1 MAIKNNEDFI
11 IGFDEDFD
19 IGELIFSLL
28 DKINEAEKKEETEKK
43 KEQYQVAVCAFE
55 NGNNEL
61 YNFRMYND
69 HEYKVD
75 DIVVVDTQ
83 FGMSVARIMNIVPES
98 AVSIKPTKD
107 VVCPVD
113 TKAFYERKKTK
124 RAAKQDETKDRLKN
138 FILAHDID
146 KGTMEAVINECFKA

>member
-11 IGFDEDFD
+11 IGFDDGFD
-19 IGELIFSLL
+19 IGEMILSVL
-28 DKINEAEKKEETEKK
+28 DKINEAEKKQAEKK
-43 KEQYQVAVCAFE
+43 EPYQVAVCAFE
-55 NGNNEL
+55 NGNNSL
-61 YNFRMYND
+61 YNFRMYDD

-113 TKAFYERKKTK
+113 AKAFYERKKTK
-124 RAAKQDETKDRLKN
+124 KAAKQAETKDRLKN

>member
-19 IGELIFSLL
+19 IGEMIFSVL
-28 DKINEAEKKEETEKK
+28 DKINEAEKKQAEK

-55 NGNNEL
+55 NGNNSL
-61 YNFRMYND
+61 YNFRVYND

-75 DIVVVDTQ
+75 DVVVVDTQ

-98 AVSIKPTKD
+98 AVSIKPTRD

-124 RAAKQDETKDRLKN
+124 KAAKQDKTKDQLKN

-146 KGTMEAVINECFKA
+146 KGTMEAIINECFKA